1 MRKLRIG
8 VWINANY
15 KPEAGGGFG
24 YYSQIINAVHDYQFS
39 NAEIIYISRK
49 FSENWDKK
57 DKSYEIKTLEFKN
70 LSRSFLQKFVQ
81 KIVKSFGFELQ
92 IKENSKQ
99 KKINDQQLKAELA
112 KVVDLIYYPIP
123 GCSVPNFPYIY
134 TLWDVGHLSMYAF
147 PEVAMNDVFES
158 RKHHHEIF
166 PQKAL
171 LVFCE
176 SEAGKIEA
184 VNYLNLNED
193 KIKVV
198 PIFPSEIVNEN
209 IGLLKPS
216 ALSEDSFFIHYPA
229 QFWSH
234 KNHYNLLLAFQIVV
248 PEFPNLKLILSGS
261 DKGNKNYILGLI
273 DELGLSNSVIDL
285 GFVKIGELKWF
296 YRHSQGL
303 IMPTFLGPTN
313 MPLLE
318 AAELGCAVACSNLN
332 GHQEQLGDYAYYFD
346 PKNSEE
352 IAQTIIKMIVDNQ
365 NNKQR
370 VYISNFNIKNAL
382 HKIDLAFSEAK
393 NIRFCWGSDDQIF

>member
-15 KPEAGGGFG
+15 QPEAGGGFG
-24 YYSQIINAVHDYQFS
+24 YYSQIINAVDDYQFS
-39 NAEIIYISRK
+39 NAEIIYVSRK
-49 FSENWDKK
+49 FSENWSKK
-57 DKSYEIKTLEFKN
+57 NKSYEIKTLEFKN
-70 LSRSFLQKFVQ
+70 PSRSLLQKFVR
-81 KIVKSFGFELQ
+81 KIAKSFGFELQ
-92 IKENSKQ
+92 IIENSKQ
-99 KKINDQQLKAELA
+99 KKNNEQQLKAELA

-147 PEVAMNDVFES
+147 PEVSMNGVFES

-184 VNYLNLNED
+184 INYLSLNKD

-198 PIFPSEIVNEN
+198 PIFPSEIVSEK
-209 IGLLKPS
+209 ISLLKPS
-216 ALSEDSFFIHYPA
+216 ILNENSFFIHYPA

-248 PEFPNLKLILSGS
+248 YQFPNLKLILSGS

-273 DELGLSNSVIDL
+273 NELDLSNSVIDL
-285 GFVKIGELKWF
+285 GFIKNEELKWI
-296 YRHSQGL
+296 YRYSQGL
-303 IMPTFLGPTN
+303 VMPTFLGPTN

-318 AAELGCAVACSNLN
+318 AAELGCAVACSNLK
-332 GHQEQLGDYAYYFD
+332 GHQEQLGNYADYFD
-346 PKNSEE
+346 PKDSEQ
-352 IAQTIIKMIVDNQ
+352 IAQTIIKMIKDNE
-365 NNKQR
+365 NKKQR
-370 VYISNFNIKNAL
+370 VYVSNFNIKNAL
-382 HKIDLAFSEAK
+382 HQIDLAFSEAQ
-393 NIRFCWGSDDQIF
+393 NIRFCWGSNDKIF